1 MPLLAIPAL
10 TKVSSRLTAL
20 GYLGGNIQ
28 LINLQKYGL
37 FLCYYLMFVSG
48 AVWFACT
55 HLVLG
60 SAGET
65 ERDRDAF
72 RAEGKTGGV

>member
-1 MPLLAIPAL
+1 MDEFANVWTPFM
-10 TKVSSRLTAL
+10 
-20 GYLGGNIQ
+20 Q
-28 LINLQKYGL
+28 L
-37 FLCYYLMFVSG
+37 FDV
-48 AVWFACT
+48 VWFACTT

-72 RAEGKTGGV
+72 RAEGKSGGVRKGETQK